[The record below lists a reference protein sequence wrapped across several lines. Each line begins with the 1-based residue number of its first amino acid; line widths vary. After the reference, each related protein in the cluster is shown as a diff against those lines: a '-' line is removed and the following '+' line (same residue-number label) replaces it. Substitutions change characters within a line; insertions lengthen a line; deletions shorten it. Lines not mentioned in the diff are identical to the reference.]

1 MEQSSHHFLST
12 ETVEAVAQV
21 FKALGDPTRVKILHL
36 LSQEECAVSHIAEV
50 LELSQ
55 SAVSHQLAYLKNL
68 RLVKAKRQGN
78 QFFYSYDDE
87 HVIALLRQAIHHIE
101 HE

>member
-1 MEQSSHHFLST
+1 MNRTDRHFLAP
-12 ETVEAVAQV
+12 ETVDAVAQV

-36 LSQEECAVSHIAEV
+36 LSAEECSVTHIADV
-50 LELSQ
+50 LEMSQ

-68 RLVKAKRQGN
+68 RLVKFRRQGN
-78 QFFYSYDDE
+78 VFFYSYDDE
-87 HVIALLRQAIHHIE
+87 HVITLLKQAIHHSE